1 MRGTSTGSPPG
12 QKPPDPAVPA
22 CSVVVSTRDRP
33 DVLVRCLESVRE
45 QEPPPVELIVVDSAP
60 RHRDAREVAE
70 RFGAGYL
77 RLHRRGLS
85 RARNRGCGVARGQ
98 VVVFLDDDLILQPG
112 CLGALLREFH
122 DPRTAMAGGR
132 IVLEGG
138 DPEAREAFEAFGGFD
153 PGPDRRVV
161 DAETPGWFEL
171 VNFGGLGSGAML
183 AVRRSALS
191 SSPPFDERLGR
202 GGALD
207 AGEEMRAYLACVD
220 RGYRVVY
227 TPDAVAGHQAPESL
241 RELRARVLGDAA
253 AGSAYL
259 FLLLVEHP
267 AHRRR
272 ALRYAWEAVRG
283 ARRGWRPRPTQPRNA
298 VVSPWRLRM
307 TRLAG
312 PALYARMRLRAALD
326 RAEPDPHPDVREAGS
341 DA

>member
-1 MRGTSTGSPPG
+1 MRETSPGNPPG
-12 QKPPDPAVPA
+12 QDPSDPGVPS

-33 DVLVRCLESVRE
+33 EVLVRCLESVRE
-45 QEPPPVELIVVDSAP
+45 QEPPPLELIVVDSAP

-70 RFGAGYL
+70 RLGAGYL
-77 RLHRRGLS
+77 RLQRRGLS
-85 RARNRGCGVARGQ
+85 RARNRGFRAARGE
-98 VVVFLDDDLILQPG
+98 VVVFLDDDVVLHPG

-138 DPEAREAFEAFGGFD
+138 DPDAREAFEAFGGFD

-161 DAETPGWFEL
+161 DADTPGWFEL

-183 AVRRSALS
+183 AVRHSALS

-207 AGEEMRAYLACVD
+207 AGEEMYAYHASVE

-227 TPDAVAGHQAPESL
+227 TPDAVAGHPAPESL
-241 RELRARVLGDAA
+241 RELRTRVLADAA

-272 ALRYAWEAVRG
+272 ALRYAWEAIRG
-283 ARRGWRPRPTQPRNA
+283 TRRRWRPRPTQSRDA

-307 TRLAG
+307 TWLAG
-312 PALYARMRLRAALD
+312 PALYARMRLRTALD
-326 RAEPDPHPDVREAGS
+326 RAEPDPQPDARAAGS